1 MSQETPRMSQCQEDN
16 EAEGQ
21 KQLSELFLENSIL
34 DRTLK
39 LLEDSTQRIARIE
52 LKYV

>member
-21 KQLSELFLENSIL
+21 KQLSELFLENGIL

-39 LLEDSTQRIARIE
+39 LLEGSKQRIARVK
-52 LKYV
+52 LKCV